1 MSGKDVSDFSE
12 FEATLQKIDNILNNG
27 GGDEEDE
34 TNNAA
39 SKNKSP
45 EFFENLDVDR
55 VRLKVRENRTL
66 INKREEDSSTD
77 QTNTMDQ
84 QSFMQQVERDANE
97 RAQAKEQREYKAEIQ
112 RSQGNEAFRVASYEK
127 AILHYTKALDQ
138 IKDSAITFNN
148 RALCYIKLRN
158 YKRALQD
165 CEYVLDKVDKSSL
178 RAWLYK
184 ATAHKRLNE
193 MEEYE
198 KSVTQARQH
207 NPKQL
212 AYIDKF
218 ISEIETNM

>member
-1 MSGKDVSDFSE
+1 MSGKDISDFSE

-27 GGDEEDE
+27 DEEDE
-34 TNNAA
+34 SISTR
-39 SKNKSP
+39 KNKSP

-55 VRLKVRENRTL
+55 VQLKVRENRTL
-66 INKREEDSSTD
+66 INKREEDSSTG

-97 RAQAKEQREYKAEIQ
+97 RAQAKEQREYKAELQ
-112 RSQGNEAFRVASYEK
+112 RSQGNEAFRIASYEK
-127 AILHYTKALDQ
+127 AIVHYTKALDQ

-165 CEYVLDKVDKSSL
+165 CEYVLDKVEKSSL

-218 ISEIETNM
+218 ISQMETNM